1 MKKQIENI
9 FSIVLALIFVI
20 TFILLNKINAII
32 ILLSLV
38 FFALFKRLN
47 NYLSNIKNKTMFFF
61 LGFIVLF
68 FLVIVRFLLE
78 IKLSF
83 SFILSIL
90 ATLLSIITVFLIF
103 KKKTNHS
110 VAIYIVLLTLIILL
124 SSFINGINMSIL
136 IIVPIIPITSY
147 VAYKFKEVNTQNKLK
162 LFIACIF
169 YVLLIFGIIFYF
181 LNNSFYF
188 SIHDFILLLVLC
200 TYYFYVRFL
209 GRLLYYPFSYFLINK
224 DWFKK
229 FIKPKSIR
237 NVTAVIPNYNYA
249 HYLHQRI
256 LSVVTQTYPVTELI
270 ILDDC
275 SKDDSIKVIKQ
286 EMAWVEKTYPNIDV
300 KFIPNK
306 TNSGNVFK
314 QWKKAFELSGGDYL
328 WICEADDLCSKY
340 FLNSV
345 MKGFDNDKVVLSYA
359 ESKAIDENGKVF
371 KNDLR
376 DWIDIFR
383 TGHWNNDYIE
393 NGNNELKYFLV
404 TNNTIANVSGVVFK
418 KDKRINFIKYLDEA
432 QKYTLAGDWYFY
444 SKVLLNN
451 SISYV
456 ADSLNYHRIHSS
468 SVTSTT
474 DNFIHYKEILSIQDS
489 ISKDVKIPKDMQDR
503 VEQRNV
509 NLRKNFCI
517 SNDELYYDKIDLK
530 KLLESKNINDEILL
544 SIIIPVYN
552 VEKYLQKCLKSI
564 FKNLP
569 IKTEVIII
577 NDGSPDNS
585 EEIIKE
591 FATKHKEIIYI
602 KKENGGLSSVKNVGL
617 KQARGKYVIFLDS
630 DDYVSSNMYD
640 TMLKKI
646 IDTDS
651 DIVYCDVLMVYEDN
665 TVKYV
670 RMQNDKY
677 KDQLMQILDNN
688 LMAASWNKMVRRE
701 LYNGLVF
708 PEGLNNEDVAVSP
721 QIFLRANNIEYILS
735 PFYKYVQRSGSIQNS
750 GFNEKRFVIFDTA
763 NICFNAIKDYSYVEQ
778 EKVVGAI
785 INHQILSILIYLIMP
800 TKDKKLKRKYIKIF
814 CEKFNNLNVDIS
826 INHYVYDY
834 LHYHKMEKLIDY
846 INKCDISSIERI
858 KYYEEN

>member
-1 MKKQIENI
+1 MKKQTKSILN
-9 FSIVLALIFVI
+9 IVLAFIFVI
-20 TFILLNKINAII
+20 TFIWTNKINVII
-32 ILLSLV
+32 ILLSLL
-38 FFALFKRLN
+38 FLILFKKLN
-47 NYLSNIKNKTMFFF
+47 NSLLNIKNKPMFYFLNFVELFF
-61 LGFIVLF
+61 LGIIMALF
-68 FLVIVRFLLE
+68 GT
-78 IKLSF
+78 KLSF
-83 SFILSIL
+83 SLILNIIAMLFSI
-90 ATLLSIITVFLIF
+90 ATIFLIF

-110 VAIYIVLLTLIILL
+110 VTVYTVLLTSMILL
-124 SSFINGINMSIL
+124 SCFINGINMPIL
-136 IIVPIIPITSY
+136 IIAPIIPMTSY
-147 VAYKFKEVNTQNKLK
+147 IANKLK
-162 LFIACIF
+162 EGKSSKKLKLIIACIG
-169 YVLLIFGIIFYF
+169 YVLLILGMIYYMA
-181 LNNSFYF
+181 NSSLHFNISNF
-188 SIHDFILLLVLC
+188 KLLIVLC
-200 TYYFYVRFL
+200 TYYFYVKNL
-209 GRLLYYPFSYFLINK
+209 GKLLYYRFNYIFINQGYL
-224 DWFKK
+224 KK
-229 FIKPKSIR
+229 FITAENIK

-256 LSVVTQTYPVTELI
+256 LSIVTQTYPVTELI

-275 SKDDSIKVIKQ
+275 SKDNSIEVIKH
-286 EMAWVEKTYPNIDV
+286 EIVWLEEEYPNIDV

-314 QWKKAFELSGGDYL
+314 QWQKAFELSNGAYL

-345 MKGFDNDKVVLSYA
+345 MRGFDNDKVVLSYA
-359 ESKAIDENGKVF
+359 ESKAIDEYGKVF
-371 KNDLR
+371 KKDLR
-376 DWIDIFR
+376 DWIDIFK

-393 NGNNELKYFLV
+393 NGNHELKYFLV

-418 KDKRINFIKYLDEA
+418 KTKKIDFIKYLTEA

-451 SISYV
+451 NISYV

-474 DNFIHYKEILSIQDS
+474 DNFIHYKEILSIQNS

-503 VEQRNV
+503 VEQRNA
-509 NLRKNFCI
+509 NLRRNFCI
-517 SNDELYYDKIDLK
+517 SKDELYYDKIDLK
-530 KLLESKNINDEILL
+530 KLVESKNINDEILL

-552 VEKYLQKCLKSI
+552 VEKYLQKCLKSV

-585 EEIIKE
+585 EEIIKD
-591 FATKHKEIIYI
+591 FAAKYNEILYI
-602 KKENGGLSSVKNVGL
+602 KKENGGLSSVKNMGL
-617 KQARGKYVIFLDS
+617 KQAKGKYVIFLDS

-651 DIVYCDVLMVYEDN
+651 DIVYCDVLLTYEDN

-670 RMQNDKY
+670 KMQNDMY

-688 LMAASWNKMVRRE
+688 LMAASWNKIVKRE
-701 LYNGLVF
+701 LYNGLIF

-721 QIFLRANNIEYILS
+721 QIFLRANNIEYIPS

-750 GFNEKRFVIFDTA
+750 GFNEKRFVVFDTA
-763 NICFNAIKDYSYVEQ
+763 NICFNAIKDYSYIEQ
-778 EKVVGAI
+778 EKVIGAI
-785 INHQILSILIYLIMP
+785 INHQILAILIYLIMP
-800 TKDKKLKRKYIKIF
+800 IKDENLKRKYIEMF
-814 CEKFNNLNVDIS
+814 CEKFNNLNIDIS

-846 INKCDISSIERI
+846 INKCDISAIERI
-858 KYYEEN
+858 K

>member
-1 MKKQIENI
+1 MKKQIKNI
-9 FSIVLALIFVI
+9 LNIVLALIFVI
-20 TFILLNKINAII
+20 AFIWINKINVII
-32 ILLSLV
+32 ILLSLL
-38 FFALFKRLN
+38 FFILFKKLN
-47 NYLSNIKNKTMFFF
+47 NSLLNVKNKSMFYFLGFVELFF
-61 LGFIVLF
+61 LGIIMTSF
-68 FLVIVRFLLE
+68 E
-78 IKLSF
+78 TKLSS
-83 SFILSIL
+83 SFV
-90 ATLLSIITVFLIF
+90 LSIIAMLFSIVIIFLIF

-110 VAIYIVLLTLIILL
+110 VTIYTVLLTLMILL
-124 SSFINGINMSIL
+124 SSFISGINMPIL
-136 IIVPIIPITSY
+136 IIAPIIPMTSY
-147 VAYKFKEVNTQNKLK
+147 IVNK
-162 LFIACIF
+162 FIAGKSQKKSKVFIICIG
-169 YVLLIFGIIFYF
+169 YALLILEMIYYMA
-181 LNNSFYF
+181 NNSFYLNIPNF
-188 SIHDFILLLVLC
+188 KLLIVLC
-200 TYYFYVRFL
+200 TYYFYVKIL
-209 GRLLYYPFSYFLINK
+209 GELLYYRFSYIFINQNYL
-224 DWFKK
+224 KK
-229 FIKPKSIR
+229 FIKAKSIK

-256 LSVVTQTYPVTELI
+256 LSIVTQTYPVTELI

-275 SKDDSIKVIKQ
+275 SKDNSIEVINQ
-286 EMAWVEKTYPNIDV
+286 EIAWLEEEYPNIDV

-314 QWKKAFELSGGDYL
+314 QWQKAFELSGGDYL

-345 MKGFDNDKVVLSYA
+345 MLGFDNDKVVLSYA
-359 ESKAIDENGKVF
+359 ESKAIDEYGKVF
-371 KNDLR
+371 KKDLR
-376 DWIDIFR
+376 DWIDIFK

-393 NGNNELKYFLV
+393 NGNHELKYFLV

-418 KDKRINFIKYLDEA
+418 KDKKIDFIKYLTEA

-451 SISYV
+451 NISYV

-474 DNFIHYKEILSIQDS
+474 DNFIHYKEILSIQNS

-503 VEQRNV
+503 VRQRNA
-509 NLRKNFCI
+509 NLRRNFCI
-517 SNDELYYDKIDLK
+517 SKDELYYDKIDLK
-530 KLLESKNINDEILL
+530 KLVESKNINDEVLL

-552 VEKYLQKCLKSI
+552 VEKYLQKCLKSV

-591 FATKHKEIIYI
+591 FATKYNEILYI
-602 KKENGGLSSVKNVGL
+602 KKENGGLSSVKNMGL
-617 KQARGKYVIFLDS
+617 KQAKGKYVIFLDS

-651 DIVYCDVLMVYEDN
+651 DIVYCDVLMTYEDN

-670 RMQNDKY
+670 KMQDDMY
-677 KDQLMQILDNN
+677 KDQLMQILNNN
-688 LMAASWNKMVRRE
+688 LMAASWNKIVKRE
-701 LYNGLVF
+701 LYNGLIF

-721 QIFLRANNIEYILS
+721 QIFLRANNIEYIPS

-763 NICFNAIKDYSYVEQ
+763 NICFNAIKDYSYIEQ
-778 EKVVGAI
+778 EKVIGAI
-785 INHQILSILIYLIMP
+785 INHQILAILIYLIMP
-800 TKDKKLKRKYIKIF
+800 IKNRNLKRKYIEMF
-814 CEKFNNLNVDIS
+814 CKKFNNLNVDIS

-846 INKCDISSIERI
+846 INKCDISAIERI
-858 KYYEEN
+858 K

>member
-1 MKKQIENI
+1 MKKQTKSILN
-9 FSIVLALIFVI
+9 IVLAFIFVI
-20 TFILLNKINAII
+20 TFIWTNKINVII
-32 ILLSLV
+32 ILLSLL
-38 FFALFKRLN
+38 FLILFKKLN
-47 NYLSNIKNKTMFFF
+47 NSLLNIKNKPMFYFLNFVELFF
-61 LGFIVLF
+61 LGIIMALF
-68 FLVIVRFLLE
+68 GT
-78 IKLSF
+78 KLSF
-83 SFILSIL
+83 SLILNIIAMLFSI
-90 ATLLSIITVFLIF
+90 ATIFLIF

-110 VAIYIVLLTLIILL
+110 VTVYTVLLTSMILL
-124 SSFINGINMSIL
+124 SCFINGINMPIL
-136 IIVPIIPITSY
+136 IIAPIIPMTSY
-147 VAYKFKEVNTQNKLK
+147 IANKLK
-162 LFIACIF
+162 EGKSSKKLKLIIACIG
-169 YVLLIFGIIFYF
+169 YVLLILGMIYYMA
-181 LNNSFYF
+181 NSSLHFNISNF
-188 SIHDFILLLVLC
+188 KLLIVLC
-200 TYYFYVRFL
+200 TYYFYVKNL
-209 GRLLYYPFSYFLINK
+209 GKLLYYRFNYIFINHGYL
-224 DWFKK
+224 KK
-229 FIKPKSIR
+229 FITAENIK

-256 LSVVTQTYPVTELI
+256 LSIVTQTYPVTELI

-275 SKDDSIKVIKQ
+275 SKDNSIEVIKH
-286 EMAWVEKTYPNIDV
+286 EIVWLEEEYPNIDV

-314 QWKKAFELSGGDYL
+314 QWQKAFELSNGAYL

-345 MKGFDNDKVVLSYA
+345 MRGFDNDKVVLSYA
-359 ESKAIDENGKVF
+359 ESKAIDEYGKVF
-371 KNDLR
+371 KKDLR
-376 DWIDIFR
+376 DWIDIFK

-393 NGNNELKYFLV
+393 NGNHELKYFLV

-418 KDKRINFIKYLDEA
+418 KTKKIDFIKYLTEA

-451 SISYV
+451 NISYV

-474 DNFIHYKEILSIQDS
+474 DNFIHYKEILSIQNS

-503 VEQRNV
+503 VEQRNA
-509 NLRKNFCI
+509 NLRRNFCI
-517 SNDELYYDKIDLK
+517 SKDELYYDKIDLK
-530 KLLESKNINDEILL
+530 KLVESKNINDEILL

-552 VEKYLQKCLKSI
+552 VEKYLQKCLKSV

-585 EEIIKE
+585 EEIIKD
-591 FATKHKEIIYI
+591 FAAKYNEILYI
-602 KKENGGLSSVKNVGL
+602 KKENGGLSSVKNMGL
-617 KQARGKYVIFLDS
+617 KQAKGKYVIFLDS

-651 DIVYCDVLMVYEDN
+651 DIVYCDVLMTYEDN

-670 RMQNDKY
+670 KMQNDMY

-688 LMAASWNKMVRRE
+688 LMAASWNKIVKRE
-701 LYNGLVF
+701 LYNGLIF

-721 QIFLRANNIEYILS
+721 QIFLRANNIEYIPS

-750 GFNEKRFVIFDTA
+750 GFNEKRFVVFDTA
-763 NICFNAIKDYSYVEQ
+763 NICFNAIKDYSYIEQ
-778 EKVVGAI
+778 EKVIGAI
-785 INHQILSILIYLIMP
+785 INHQILAILIYLIIP
-800 TKDKKLKRKYIKIF
+800 IKDENLKRKYIEMF
-814 CEKFNNLNVDIS
+814 CEKFNNLNIDIS

-846 INKCDISSIERI
+846 INKCDISAIERI
-858 KYYEEN
+858 K

>member
-1 MKKQIENI
+1 MKKQTKSILN
-9 FSIVLALIFVI
+9 IVLAFIFVI
-20 TFILLNKINAII
+20 TFIWTNKINAII
-32 ILLSLV
+32 ILLSLL
-38 FFALFKRLN
+38 FLILFKKLN
-47 NYLSNIKNKTMFFF
+47 NSLLNIKNKPMFYFLNFVELFF
-61 LGFIVLF
+61 LGIIMALF
-68 FLVIVRFLLE
+68 GT
-78 IKLSF
+78 KLSF
-83 SFILSIL
+83 SLILNIIAMLFSI
-90 ATLLSIITVFLIF
+90 ATIFLIF

-110 VAIYIVLLTLIILL
+110 VTVYTVLLTSMILL
-124 SSFINGINMSIL
+124 SCFINGINMPIL
-136 IIVPIIPITSY
+136 IIAPIIPMTSY
-147 VAYKFKEVNTQNKLK
+147 IANKLK
-162 LFIACIF
+162 EGKSSKKLKLIIACIG
-169 YVLLIFGIIFYF
+169 YVLLILEMIYYMANSSLYF
-181 LNNSFYF
+181 NISNFK
-188 SIHDFILLLVLC
+188 LLIVLC
-200 TYYFYVRFL
+200 TYYFYVKNL
-209 GRLLYYPFSYFLINK
+209 GKLLYYRFNYIFINQGYL
-224 DWFKK
+224 KK
-229 FIKPKSIR
+229 FITAENIK

-256 LSVVTQTYPVTELI
+256 LSIVTQTYPVTELI

-275 SKDDSIKVIKQ
+275 SKDNSIEVIKH
-286 EMAWVEKTYPNIDV
+286 EIVWLEEEYPNIDV

-314 QWKKAFELSGGDYL
+314 QWQKAFELSNGAYL

-345 MKGFDNDKVVLSYA
+345 MRGFDNDKVVLSYA
-359 ESKAIDENGKVF
+359 ESKAIDEYGKVF
-371 KNDLR
+371 KKDLR
-376 DWIDIFR
+376 DWIDIFK

-393 NGNNELKYFLV
+393 NGNHELKYFLV

-418 KDKRINFIKYLDEA
+418 KTKKIDFIKYLTEA

-451 SISYV
+451 NISYV

-474 DNFIHYKEILSIQDS
+474 DNFIHYKEILSIQNS

-503 VEQRNV
+503 VEQRNA
-509 NLRKNFCI
+509 NLRRNFCI
-517 SNDELYYDKIDLK
+517 SKDELYYDKIDLK
-530 KLLESKNINDEILL
+530 KLVESKNINDEILL

-552 VEKYLQKCLKSI
+552 VEKYLQKCLKSV

-585 EEIIKE
+585 EEIIKD
-591 FATKHKEIIYI
+591 FAAKYNEILYI
-602 KKENGGLSSVKNVGL
+602 KKENGGLSSVKNMGL
-617 KQARGKYVIFLDS
+617 KQAKGKYVIFLDS

-651 DIVYCDVLMVYEDN
+651 DIVYCDVLMTYEDN

-670 RMQNDKY
+670 KMQNDMY

-688 LMAASWNKMVRRE
+688 LMAASWNKIVKRE
-701 LYNGLVF
+701 LYNGLIF

-721 QIFLRANNIEYILS
+721 QIFLRANNIEYIPS

-750 GFNEKRFVIFDTA
+750 GFNEKRFVVFDTA
-763 NICFNAIKDYSYVEQ
+763 NICFNAIKDYSYIEQ
-778 EKVVGAI
+778 EKVIGAI
-785 INHQILSILIYLIMP
+785 INHQILAILIYLIMP
-800 TKDKKLKRKYIKIF
+800 IKDENLKRKYIEMF
-814 CEKFNNLNVDIS
+814 CEKFNNLNIDIS

-846 INKCDISSIERI
+846 INKCDISAIERI
-858 KYYEEN
+858 K